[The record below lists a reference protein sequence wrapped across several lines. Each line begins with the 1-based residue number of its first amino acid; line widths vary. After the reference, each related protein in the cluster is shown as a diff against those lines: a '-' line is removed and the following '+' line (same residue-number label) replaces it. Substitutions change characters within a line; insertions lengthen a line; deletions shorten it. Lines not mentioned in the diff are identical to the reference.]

1 VNRARRF
8 DVEDTTVA
16 EILPFPDGNYR
27 YIRGVFQ
34 YSAGV
39 AAEPGFEIER
49 VRFFRALP
57 LPQGFDAIRARL
69 EALGRP
75 LTAFCACELR
85 SPAPVSEAGFSAF
98 NQIYVDQ
105 LKAWRVYRDDLN
117 PVARSNVS
125 PATAAPAEPSIHA
138 FSYTVPSADRGR
150 GSFVVAGSAEAPE
163 GRPSYRDHAIAAGDV
178 TPAGILEKAR
188 WTLGEMERRM
198 GALGFGWADS
208 TALQLYTV
216 HDTWPALEAEMCARG
231 AIGAGLTWHYAR
243 PPVIGLEYELDTRAV
258 RREFVL

>member
-1 VNRARRF
+1 VTEVLA
-8 DVEDTTVA
+8 
-16 EILPFPDGNYR
+16 FPDGNYR

-49 VRFFRALP
+49 VRFFRPLALRA
-57 LPQGFDAIRARL
+57 GFTAIQARL
-69 EALGRP
+69 QALGRP

-85 SPAPVSEAGFSAF
+85 SRAPVSESGFSAF
-98 NQIYVDQ
+98 NQVYVEQ
-105 LKAWRVYRDDLN
+105 LKAWRVFRDDLN

-125 PATAAPAEPSIHA
+125 PAVSARPEPSIHA
-138 FSYTVPSADRGR
+138 FSYTVPAASGGR
-150 GSFVVAGSAEAPE
+150 GTFVVAGSAEAPE
-163 GRPSYRDHAIAAGDV
+163 GRPGYRDHAIAAGDV
-178 TPAGILEKAR
+178 SPKGIVEKAR

-198 GALGFGWADS
+198 GALGFGWNDS

-216 HDTWPALEAEMCARG
+216 HDTWPVLEKEMAARG
-231 AIGAGLTWHYAR
+231 AIAAGLSWHFAR

-258 RREFVL
+258 QREFVL